1 MNHLT
6 ASKNIDTQKENK
18 PGLLSRF
25 SSTVFSQLHKTPL
38 RKIVVCHLLT
48 LLVMVSLLAGQ
59 SLQAADATPSDKLL
73 PPNVYGYISFP
84 NISVMKNSFE
94 KSSGQELLTDKAFA
108 DFRVDIEKK
117 IAELSVQVK
126 KNLGVSLK
134 DLADIPSGEVAIAF
148 LQTSE
153 GNPALLALLN
163 FGESRKTVDKLIAKA
178 VTSIK
183 KNENVTPS
191 EENVDGTKI
200 QIYTKGEQDEDDES
214 GKLKDQ
220 FAYFIKD
227 SVLVIGSSPE
237 VLKDVLAR
245 WDGKHEETFA
255 QNEIYQH
262 IMKQCQTEGR
272 ASYIKWY
279 IEPLGLFRNAATAAG
294 QMNQQLQ
301 MGMAM
306 LPMFGVTKFK
316 AVGGTADNGGEKFES
331 MSRTMAYVDLPA
343 DGLLKLFVLPATP
356 LAPPRWVKSDVVG
369 YASVNWDI
377 DGAFDAARTMVD
389 NFQGPGTFDKQIDRI
404 AELPNGPKIHL
415 KKDFADA
422 LNGKF
427 HSVSYAPTVKDA
439 NLKTL
444 SNQMPQVLVAIGL
457 KDANK
462 MQAVLNKLVKM
473 PNFPGE
479 TRQFKNVSIYE
490 IPLPNLQ
497 GAGGNQPNAPKFAF
511 CVAKGFLFLTSN
523 VKELEA
529 IIRGNNDQQALVDS
543 EAYKRIATNFPEK
556 TSIIAYQRQ
565 EEQLKMYWKL
575 LKSEDLQKVID
586 ESPFKGI
593 HLKKLP
599 PFEAIQKYLTENGG
613 FVVPNENGFI
623 MTSFVVKKKK

>member
-1 MNHLT
+1 MNHST
-6 ASKNIDTQKENK
+6 ATKITCKQNRR
-18 PGLLSRF
+18 GLFSRF
-25 SSTVFSQLHKTPL
+25 SPNLFLTAKQL
-38 RKIVVCHLLT
+38 RKAVVCHLLAIAAIAC
-48 LLVMVSLLAGQ
+48 LFAGQ

-73 PPNVYGYISFP
+73 PPNVYGYASFP
-84 NISVMKNSFE
+84 SLSEMKASFK
-94 KSSGQELLTDKAFA
+94 KSLGHELLTDKAFA

-117 IAELSVQVK
+117 IAELSTQVE

-134 DLADIPSGEVAIAF
+134 DLADIPSGEIAFAF

-153 GNPALLALLN
+153 GNPALLGLLD
-163 FGESRKTVDKLIAKA
+163 FGKNRKTVDKLINQAI
-178 VTSIK
+178 TSIK
-183 KNENVTPS
+183 KNENVTAS

-214 GKLKDQ
+214 GKMKDQ

-227 SVLVIGSSPE
+227 SVFVIGSSSE

-272 ASYIKWY
+272 ASHIKWY

-306 LPMFGVTKFK
+306 LPMFGITKFK
-316 AVGGTADNGGEKFES
+316 AVGGSIDDGGEKFES

-343 DGLLKLFVLPATP
+343 DGLLKLFVCPAIT
-356 LAPPRWVKSDVVG
+356 LAPPQWVKSNVVG
-369 YASVNWDI
+369 YVSVNWDI

-389 NFQGPGTFDKQIDRI
+389 NFQGPGTFDKQIDRV

-415 KKDFADA
+415 KKDFADI

-427 HSVSYAPTVKDA
+427 HFVSYAPTEKEV

-444 SNQMPQVLVAIGL
+444 TNQTPQILVALGL
-457 KDANK
+457 KDSDK
-462 MQAVLNKLVKM
+462 MQAVLNKLVKL

-479 TRQFKNVSIYE
+479 TRQFKDVSIYE
-490 IPLPNLQ
+490 IPFPNIR
-497 GAGGNQPNAPKFAF
+497 GIGGNQANAPKFAF

-523 VKELEA
+523 VKGLES

-543 EAYKRIATNFPEK
+543 EAYKRVVAGFPEK
-556 TSIIAYQRQ
+556 TSMITYQRQ

-575 LKSEDLQKVID
+575 SKSEDLQKMID
-586 ESPFKGI
+586 ESPLKGI
-593 HLKKLP
+593 HLNKLP

-613 FVVPNENGFI
+613 FVVPNKNGFI
-623 MTSFVVKKKK
+623 MTNFVVKKKK